1 MKCSNTVFLLSLSS
15 AGLAANV
22 TFPDVSR
29 SPSKASQILD
39 RRLASFSFEFAYL
52 PNFGGNFS
60 SPNVLTRE
68 LMLRLEERTG
78 VGPDIRP
85 GGITM
90 YAGVQIMM
98 IMMLNVCFTPS
109 DSSEFDP
116 SAPALDLD
124 ESSVSHP
131 MSVSKQLY

>member
-1 MKCSNTVFLLSLSS
+1 MHRFRSTILLLLSAFSS
-15 AGLAANV
+15 AFAAAV

-29 SPSKASQILD
+29 SPSNASQILD

-52 PNFGGNFS
+52 PNFGGNLS

-68 LMLRLEERTG
+68 LMQRLEERTG

-90 YAGVQIMM
+90 YALIRKCASVALPKTFTLTVVTA
-98 IMMLNVCFTPS
+98 LNS
-109 DSSEFDP
+109 IQKHLLWILMR
-116 SAPALDLD
+116 A
-124 ESSVSHP
+124 
-131 MSVSKQLY
+131 Q